1 MPAYFIALNR
11 CVHDRQRL
19 ERYWKAV
26 GPTFQGTGAK
36 GLAIYTPLT
45 LLEKMGSLEGAVVIE
60 FPDVLAAKAWYDS
73 PTYQEVEQHRI
84 GAADVEIFII
94 DGGVL
99 PAEDRMPQTKD
110 QQS

>member
-19 ERYWKAV
+19 EQYWKAV

-36 GLAIYTPLT
+36 HLAIYTPLT
-45 LLEKMGSLEGAVVIE
+45 LLERMGSLEGAVVIE
-60 FPDVLAAKAWYDS
+60 FPDVVTAKAWYDS
-73 PTYQEVEQHRI
+73 PSYEEARRHRI

-94 DGGVL
+94 DGGAL
-99 PAEDRMPQTKD
+99 PVEDRMPQTRN
-110 QQS
+110 QQD